1 MIMLGN
7 SSSMIFQT
15 NITQTDSGTMFGRQ
29 VATGGDINGDGY
41 LDMVVSNTGSIDSPV
56 GYSSVEFYFGNSYG
70 INSTPFKVHSVIQQ
84 GKLYGFE
91 MSFIGDVH
99 GDGYD
104 DLIVTELFA
113 DTNLYQQGRV
123 HMYSGS
129 VDGVVKNWTKDGSFA
144 NARFGFTVSPAG
156 DINEDGFD
164 DFLIMNPSASKSGT
178 VNLYLGSQNGPRN
191 DNQLVAQGSAG
202 QNVGLN
208 LLSGADFD
216 GDGLGD
222 LLYSSRNLDLG
233 ENFAPVITIISE
245 RDWEDVK
252 FEFTGSVEDIDL
264 KTPLRGSPS
273 LMVELSDSS
282 LVMLENT
289 PDGITSAGTWF
300 YRNLT
305 NVESAVLGVT
315 NAGKP
320 LILAIKDQLSTAK
333 LVTLTVEG
341 NTGLDYTLDTSTG
354 VGKQMGVVKNSQGL
368 QRIGHT
374 SPSFSSIFYT
384 EESENGYSTSLV
396 KSSIDVRYPIGMHV
410 DTSDNTRL
418 VYVNDD
424 DGMVV
429 LSTLQSAW
437 SEISIHNSTIGDDF
451 DSVWTSGDE
460 LIFAQIGIN
469 NSATYLQLVEFN
481 GTNHTV
487 VDVKPANTTSLF
499 ELEIVS
505 GKLVI
510 SIIDGNYLSVHE
522 RDLSGGNW
530 STAHQRLIPYNLNNN
545 TLVMNGGHVMFDI
558 DNMDQ
563 GILSRT
569 NDGNWSMRSISIPD
583 SNTAHDFV
591 IDGDRWHISF
601 YRIRCNSQQFG
612 LDNWNIF

>member
-1 MIMLGN
+1 
-7 SSSMIFQT
+7 
-15 NITQTDSGTMFGRQ
+15 
-29 VATGGDINGDGY
+29 
-41 LDMVVSNTGSIDSPV
+41 
-56 GYSSVEFYFGNSYG
+56 
-70 INSTPFKVHSVIQQ
+70 
-84 GKLYGFE
+84 

-178 VNLYLGSQNGPRN
+178 VSLYLGSQNGPRN

-305 NVESAVLGVT
+305 NVESAVLGIT

-320 LILAIKDQLSTAK
+320 LILAIK
-333 LVTLTVEG
+333 
-341 NTGLDYTLDTSTG
+341 
-354 VGKQMGVVKNSQGL
+354 
-368 QRIGHT
+368 
-374 SPSFSSIFYT
+374 
-384 EESENGYSTSLV
+384 
-396 KSSIDVRYPIGMHV
+396 
-410 DTSDNTRL
+410 
-418 VYVNDD
+418 
-424 DGMVV
+424 
-429 LSTLQSAW
+429 
-437 SEISIHNSTIGDDF
+437 
-451 DSVWTSGDE
+451 
-460 LIFAQIGIN
+460 
-469 NSATYLQLVEFN
+469 
-481 GTNHTV
+481 TN
-487 VDVKPANTTSLF
+487 
-499 ELEIVS
+499 
-505 GKLVI
+505 
-510 SIIDGNYLSVHE
+510 
-522 RDLSGGNW
+522 
-530 STAHQRLIPYNLNNN
+530 
-545 TLVMNGGHVMFDI
+545 
-558 DNMDQ
+558 
-563 GILSRT
+563 
-569 NDGNWSMRSISIPD
+569 
-583 SNTAHDFV
+583 
-591 IDGDRWHISF
+591 
-601 YRIRCNSQQFG
+601 
-612 LDNWNIF
+612 